1 MLHFSKLRLNGFK
14 SFVERTELDILP
26 GLTGIVGP
34 NGCGKSNLVEA
45 LRWVM
50 GESSARRM
58 RGDGMEDVIFG
69 GTERRPA
76 RNIAEV
82 SILLDNSARTAPAA
96 YNGESEI
103 EIVRKIERDHGSAYT
118 INGRHARARDVQI
131 LFADTVTGA
140 NSPALVSQG
149 RVTQI
154 INAKPLDRRLILEE
168 SAGISGLFARR
179 HEAELRL
186 RAADQNLVRIEDVL
200 GGMETRLGALK
211 RQSRQATKYR
221 NLSAQIRQLEI
232 LIAVREWDEV
242 GARLESLM
250 QELAGIESQLEQKMT
265 TVARLSNEQN
275 TQANTL
281 PALRQREAE
290 EAAALQ
296 AAMVSLQRLEDAGRH
311 QAQMLADTAAQ
322 LEQTQRDLAH
332 EDAQITEGER
342 LALRLEEEQKSI
354 LGSENSDASK
364 LQERTQARDALEAQV
379 VGLET
384 RYEALMQSSAE
395 VAARRE
401 ALSQQIAQNENRIET
416 IRAREQKAQG
426 ERAAMQD
433 FSTALAQVQ
442 ALEAQVQDLE
452 SDYAQAQQSKQ
463 AAQDNLA
470 QAQMA
475 RDESR
480 EGLTRHE
487 SRIAQHRAEMALL
500 QRLFDDGRQEGQ
512 APVLEKVKA
521 KKGFER
527 ALSRALGDTLR
538 AALDTSAPMYWTAR
552 IIKNMPSLPAGVRSM
567 LEHVDAP
574 QELHLALSQI
584 GYSENDH
591 FSADLFNELK
601 PGQCIVS
608 ARGTYWRWD
617 GLVVRAEA
625 PDPHARYLEQKTHL
639 QELASQEKALESAC
653 AEAREGAVRVEQK
666 WQSCQ
671 QALKA
676 AEEYIS
682 QTADALTRVRTDIAA
697 RRNALSLQEA
707 QAERLDEMM
716 RTASEDIAT
725 LLDVIRWDRERLQVL
740 EESAKQQKVEDIEE
754 IRRLLQDVR
763 GKHQDAIRA
772 FDSHEQERR
781 TRQARAHAIADEKIS
796 LQNRLI
802 RARER
807 VKELGLRLQ
816 TLHSKKTEME
826 NAPQVQESD
835 KQKLL
840 DQIAQREGAR
850 ARVAEQLAQAET
862 TLQNL
867 AKELRLAEEEAGAL
881 REGRAHTQAT
891 LAAVRERQ
899 DALGRSIVE
908 RFECDAAALR
918 AHMIEPEHQEALE
931 SLQARRE
938 QFNREREALGPVN
951 LRADE
956 EAQALDGELSI
967 LLKERDDLMQAV
979 DELRGGIQKIN
990 REARERLLNA
1000 FDTVNGHFQDLFVR
1014 LFGGGKA
1021 HLQLIDSD
1029 DPLGAGLEIYA
1040 QPPGKT
1046 LQSLSLLSGGEQTLA
1061 SIAVIFAMF
1070 LTNPSP
1076 ICVLDEIDAPLDDAN
1091 VDRVCDLL
1099 EDIAARGQTRFLI
1112 ITHHRLTMAR
1122 MHRLYGVTMAER
1134 GISQLVSVDLQQSF
1148 EFLEAA

>member
-1 MLHFSKLRLNGFK
+1 MLHFSKLRLHGFK
-14 SFVERTELDILP
+14 SFVERTELEILP

-50 GESSARRM
+50 GESSAKRM

-103 EIVRKIERDHGSAYT
+103 EIVRRIERDHGSAYT

-186 RAADQNLVRIEDVL
+186 KAADQNLVRIEDVL
-200 GGMETRLGALK
+200 GGMETRLNALK

-232 LIAVREWDEV
+232 LIAIREWDEV
-242 GARLESLM
+242 EARIESLV
-250 QELAGIESQLEQKMT
+250 QELAGIESQIAEKMAI
-265 TVARLSNEQN
+265 VARLTKEQN
-275 TQANTL
+275 VQANAMPT
-281 PALRQREAE
+281 LRQREAE

-296 AAMVSLQRLEDAGRH
+296 AAMISLQRLEDAARH
-311 QAQMLADTAAQ
+311 QAQLLADTTSQ
-322 LEQTQRDLAH
+322 LDQTQRDLDH
-332 EDAQITEGER
+332 ENAQITDGER
-342 LALRLEEEQKSI
+342 LALRLDEEQKNI
-354 LGSENSDASK
+354 LASESGDAAK
-364 LQERTQARDALEAQV
+364 LQDKTQARDALESKV

-401 ALSQQIAQNENRIET
+401 ALSHQIAQNLARIET
-416 IRAREQKAQG
+416 IKAREQKAQD

-433 FSTALAQVQ
+433 FAAGSQRLSAMEKQ
-442 ALEAQVQDLE
+442 AQDLE
-452 SDYAQAQQSKQ
+452 SAVVQAQQHKQ
-463 AAQDNLA
+463 KAQEAIEMA
-470 QAQMA
+470 QGA
-475 RDESR
+475 RDDAR
-480 EGLTRHE
+480 AALTQQEARMG
-487 SRIAQHRAEMALL
+487 QHRAEMALL

-512 APVLEKVKA
+512 APVLESVKA

-538 AALDTSAPMYWTAR
+538 ASLDANAPMYWTAR
-552 IIKNMPSLPAGVRSM
+552 TMKNMPALPAGIRPM

-584 GYSENDH
+584 GYTENDH
-591 FSADLFNELK
+591 FFADLFNELK

-639 QELASQEKALESAC
+639 QELAAQEKSLEAALAEAQKAADESARNNQ
-653 AEAREGAVRVEQK
+653 A
-666 WQSCQ
+666 CQ
-671 QALKA
+671 QSLREAEVSLVQANAALAKMRD
-676 AEEYIS
+676 EIM
-682 QTADALTRVRTDIAA
+682 AL
-697 RRNALSLQEA
+697 RNTLSLQEA
-707 QAERLDEMM
+707 EAARLADII
-716 RTASEDIAT
+716 RTAGEDMAT
-725 LLDVIRWDRERLQVL
+725 LSDVIRWDQERLAAL
-740 EESAKQQKVEDIEE
+740 EESARQQKAEDVEEL
-754 IRRLLQDVR
+754 RRLLQEAR
-763 GKHQDAIRA
+763 AQHQDAIRA
-772 FDSHEQERR
+772 FDTHEQERR

-807 VKELGLRLQ
+807 VRELQQRLESLQ
-816 TLHSKKTEME
+816 AKQVELN
-826 NAPQVQESD
+826 NAPQVQEAD
-835 KQKLL
+835 KQRLL

-850 ARVAEQLAQAET
+850 ARAAENLAQAET
-862 TLQNL
+862 QLQST
-867 AKELRLAEEEAGAL
+867 AKALRQAEEEAGIL
-881 REGRAHTQAT
+881 REARAHAQAT
-891 LAAVRERQ
+891 HAAVRERQ
-899 DALGRSIVE
+899 DSLLRSIAE
-908 RFECDAAALR
+908 RFECAPAALR
-918 AHMIEPEHQEALE
+918 EHATDPDMDT
-931 SLQARRE
+931 SLDVLNSRRE
-938 QFNREREALGPVN
+938 QFTREREALGPVN

-956 EAQALDGELSI
+956 EAQALESEVSVLLS
-967 LLKERDDLMQAV
+967 ERNDLIQAIE
-979 DELRGGIQKIN
+979 ELRGGIQKIN
-990 REARERLLNA
+990 REARERLLTA
-1000 FDTVNGHFQDLFVR
+1000 FETVNGHFQSLFVR

-1021 HLQLIDSD
+1021 HLELIDSE

-1099 EDIAARGQTRFLI
+1099 EDISARSQTRFLI

-1122 MHRLYGVTMAER
+1122 MHRLYGVTMAEH
-1134 GISQLVSVDLQQSF
+1134 GVSQLVSVDLQQSF